1 MFTGIL
7 STYMVHTDAI
17 KKEFPVTHEAGKNVL
32 SKKLW
37 KMCLCEICIL
47 IIDDYLIMFDY
58 PNCNRLRE

>member
-17 KKEFPVTHEAGKNVL
+17 KKEFPVTHEAGKKFFQKNFGRCVCVKSAFL
-32 SKKLW
+32 LL
-37 KMCLCEICIL
+37 M
-47 IIDDYLIMFDY
+47 IMFDY